1 MNIELEE
8 VDSCNKKLKLVIPQ
22 ADYKNKIKNFYKK
35 LAKDVKVPGFR
46 KGKVPV
52 SMLEKQY
59 GAEVKRE
66 ALNELINE
74 FVTNAIKEKD
84 LKSVSPPR
92 LLEVEAEEGTDITVE
107 ASLEV
112 LPEIE
117 VKDYSGI
124 ELEVKIPKITDED
137 VDKVIEAHR
146 KRLAKNEQ
154 VTDRVSQDQDYLKID
169 FLGSLDGQPFQGGE
183 AKDYVIQVGTNQ
195 LIEGLEN
202 ALLGMKVGE
211 QKTAPVTIPETYAN
225 KDIAGKTVNFNIT
238 LKGIQIKIPPEL
250 NDDFAKQVDPDNKY
264 ENVADMKTKIRQ
276 DLESHE
282 KTQAHKDSFKQLAEK
297 ITELNAF
304 NLPEGLVNEQ
314 IKFMMTQAKKQ
325 ENPGAAQPSEEEMQQ
340 MEVTAADE
348 EKYREKAL
356 KILQQELLMDKLAT
370 DLEIDISEEEL
381 NKEIQNLAALM
392 GGGDFSKMKKQ
403 LTESGAL
410 SRLHTRMRREKT
422 LEKLVEQVK
431 VNEEM
436 VDRNT
441 IIQDN

>member
-370 DLEIDISEEEL
+370 DLGIDISEEEL
-381 NKEIQNLAALM
+381 NKEIQNLSALM

>member
-1 MNIELEE
+1 M
-8 VDSCNKKLKLVIPQ
+8 KLVIPQ

-117 VKDYSGI
+117 VKDFSGI

-137 VDKVIEAHR
+137 VDKVIEAHQ

-154 VTDRVSQDQDYLKID
+154 VTDRVSQDKDYLKID
-169 FLGSLDGQPFQGGE
+169 FLGSLDGKPFQGGE

-211 QKTAPVTIPETYAN
+211 EKIAPVTIPESFTN
-225 KDIAGKTVNFNIT
+225 KDIAGKT
-238 LKGIQIKIPPEL
+238 
-250 NDDFAKQVDPDNKY
+250 
-264 ENVADMKTKIRQ
+264 
-276 DLESHE
+276 
-282 KTQAHKDSFKQLAEK
+282 
-297 ITELNAF
+297 
-304 NLPEGLVNEQ
+304 
-314 IKFMMTQAKKQ
+314 
-325 ENPGAAQPSEEEMQQ
+325 
-340 MEVTAADE
+340 
-348 EKYREKAL
+348 
-356 KILQQELLMDKLAT
+356 
-370 DLEIDISEEEL
+370 
-381 NKEIQNLAALM
+381 
-392 GGGDFSKMKKQ
+392 GGFQ
-403 LTESGAL
+403 Y
-410 SRLHTRMRREKT
+410 HP
-422 LEKLVEQVK
+422 
-431 VNEEM
+431 
-436 VDRNT
+436 
-441 IIQDN
+441 